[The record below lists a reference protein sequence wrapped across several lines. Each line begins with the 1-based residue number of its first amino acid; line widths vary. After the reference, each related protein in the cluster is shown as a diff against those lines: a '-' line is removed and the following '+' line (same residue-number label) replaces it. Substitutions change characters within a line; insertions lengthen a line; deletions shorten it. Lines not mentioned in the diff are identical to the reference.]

1 MVAVQVD
8 SSDLEALES
17 PRGLDFQIRV
27 RGGVN
32 FDRIEG
38 DAFRW
43 EWTLKRKISQ
53 LFARGSE

>member
-8 SSDLEALES
+8 WSDPQALES

-32 FDRIEG
+32 FDRTERN
-38 DAFRW
+38 AFRW

-53 LFARGSE
+53 LFDRGPE

>member
-8 SSDLEALES
+8 SSDLQALES

-32 FDRIEG
+32 FDRVEG
-38 DAFRW
+38 EAFRW
-43 EWTLKRKISQ
+43 KWMLKRKISQ
-53 LFARGSE
+53 LFARGPE